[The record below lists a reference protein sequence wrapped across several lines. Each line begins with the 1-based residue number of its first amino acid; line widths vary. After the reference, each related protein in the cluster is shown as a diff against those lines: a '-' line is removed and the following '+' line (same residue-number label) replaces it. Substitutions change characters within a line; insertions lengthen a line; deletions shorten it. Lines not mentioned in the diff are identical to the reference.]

1 MSSLLELVV
10 GVIAAMLVN
19 DARMAAAEA
28 ASEAAEYDAAAGAFE
43 PMASRILSPACKAF
57 PDRTAEMSTCLW
69 SLASSCTGSAI
80 IALGPNTKKSNRGRV
95 FTLLGS
101 LWPEGFV
108 HSAVQTPLSIRLKC
122 G

>member
-1 MSSLLELVV
+1 MV

-28 ASEAAEYDAAAGAFE
+28 ASEAAEYGAAAAGAFK
-43 PMASRILSPACKAF
+43 PMASRIMSPACEAF

-69 SLASSCTGSAI
+69 SLASSCIGSAL
-80 IALGPNTKKSNRGRV
+80 IALDPNTKNRIMA
-95 FTLLGS
+95 GS
-101 LWPEGFV
+101 LSYSGHFGQKA
-108 HSAVQTPLSIRLKC
+108 SFTVQYRVRFPY

>member
-1 MSSLLELVV
+1 MV

-28 ASEAAEYDAAAGAFE
+28 ASEAAEYGAAADGAFE
-43 PMASRILSPACKAF
+43 PMASRIMSPACEAF
-57 PDRTAEMSTCLW
+57 PDRTAEMSRCLW

-80 IALGPNTKKSNRGRV
+80 IALGPNTKSRIV
-95 FTLLGS
+95 AGS
-101 LWPEGFV
+101 LRYEGHFGQKASFTV
-108 HSAVQTPLSIRLKC
+108 RYGLRFPY